1 MMAAS
6 LPSRDGLFTSPFA
19 TASFSTPRSAR
30 RPSDP
35 SFPLCTIQLLHHH
48 TPHTLSYYSAPPHLP
63 PNSPLFSHLLAAF
76 SRSVEQLLGVQPV
89 AYEGTDGL
97 LYPPAVMLQLP
108 DMMEGRSFKVV
119 LPALPSAATSAV
131 STATDATAEPSS
143 HRQRRKQKKSV
154 SFGQLASPE
163 TALRARSTPTT
174 SNASPSFSSTHP
186 FNKHPLPISTSYHTA
201 AQLSPLSPSPQSP
214 VVSPLPPSLLVPS
227 SFPLPSYTTSI
238 PLLRSILSRAFLPSV
253 TLAHMS
259 VLFVHYASASS
270 MLLPRSAFIPL
281 VSTALRPTGPSS
293 RSAAVLQCFLSHLFT
308 WLDDDDDDQ
317 MSEPQFIAG
326 MALLLPATTGAEKL
340 AISFRLLDR
349 QDTGFIAP
357 AALFTA
363 AVTFTRVLLS
373 LSHPLASSTAA
384 SPSSAAIPF
393 RSSFDVPSLIASTFE
408 IAGKVVRESFG
419 CGDANLDQRLSSDEY
434 HTLHL
439 SRPSCLP
446 WVNVLIDPEA
456 VTATPLAATILTVA
470 PTIDAMQPGV
480 DGQSSGH
487 SRSASLPMRV
497 DLTGMLRRRKEW
509 DLHTTGH
516 HDARKRLHEE
526 VDNDD
531 QDEEEEE
538 AEEDDEEEEEDE
550 AEAER
555 EDENGEDEKADNE
568 DGHDQVD
575 EEEEEEE
582 DEEASGEAGNP
593 TARTQ
598 PAAEESEELEIDSVV
613 QQKMLEFAMSQSG
626 GSKRSG
632 GRGGSGGQEAKQQA
646 PTSSEV
652 NERDTD
658 DNERTEAFLEA
669 MYDELRRAG
678 LQPRTGADNKR
689 TPTKPDTEQRS
700 NKPYSLLLSATVTA
714 PRLSSLCS
722 SPSFQ
727 SIQPHVAPFAVLRL
741 EQLLE
746 LFHLLTSHQDRLAR
760 ADLARLT
767 STLSIGQSN
776 ASHATM
782 LDTLHCLFTW
792 SDQQHHTTHATTV
805 SRGLIHIFEHPLP
818 CTHSSA
824 WHSFSVTCGCRF
836 DTDEDDEIATADIVL
851 ALSAMVGSDGRE
863 QVNVGFAL
871 CDEDSDGRLTVVEVE
886 RYLVDVMGAFFC
898 LTEQWNTLVRLTKQ
912 EQEERLNRKKAAL
925 LLQQQQQ
932 ARKEAE
938 NKATASTE
946 LMTDQT
952 AAVMAVEEKSQS
964 PTDAQSSQP
973 SDEQKQPLSQQPFN
987 SSRPASPSF
996 SLSTL
1001 RREVSSLLI
1010 NAATTAAS
1018 HCFTVHTHPP
1028 LDTGT
1033 SIDAQRLWE
1042 WMDAV
1047 RVEALDKERVAS
1059 GLGGSRPSSS
1069 SGWRDRY
1076 PMFDVVKALYVL
1088 L

>member
-1 MMAAS
+1 MMAS
-6 LPSRDGLFTSPFA
+6 TSPSRDVLFSSPFA
-19 TASFSTPRSAR
+19 PQSFSTPRTPR
-30 RPSDP
+30 RTSDP

-76 SRSVEQLLGVQPV
+76 TRSVEQLLGVQPV
-89 AYEGTDGL
+89 AFEGTDGL

-108 DMMEGRSFKVV
+108 EMMEGRSFKVV
-119 LPALPSAATSAV
+119 LPPAH
-131 STATDATAEPSS
+131 STAMTSPAAARVAANDTALEQSIQ
-143 HRQRRKQKKSV
+143 RQRRKQKKSV
-154 SFGQLASPE
+154 SFGQLVAPE
-163 TALRARSTPTT
+163 PALRTRSTP
-174 SNASPSFSSTHP
+174 ASTYAPPASFTSTHP
-186 FNKHPLPISTSYHTA
+186 FNKHPLPISTAYHTA
-201 AQLSPLSPSPQSP
+201 AQLSPLSPSPRSP
-214 VVSPLPPSLLVPS
+214 TVSPLPPSLLVPS

-270 MLLPRSAFIPL
+270 SLLPRSSFLPL
-281 VSTALRPTGPSS
+281 VSTALRPTSAAS
-293 RSAAVLQCFLSHLFT
+293 RSGAVLQCFLSHLFT

-317 MSEPQFIAG
+317 VTEPQFIAG
-326 MALLLPATTGAEKL
+326 MALLLPTTSGADKL

-349 QDTGFIAP
+349 QDSGLITP
-357 AALFTA
+357 TALFTA
-363 AVTFTRVLLS
+363 ATTFTNVLLS
-373 LSHPLASSTAA
+373 LSHPPALSTPTSA
-384 SPSSAAIPF
+384 SPSAIPF
-393 RSSFDVPSLIASTFE
+393 RSSFDVPSLIASTYE

-419 CGDANLDQRLSSDEY
+419 CGDTNLDQRLSSDEY
-434 HTLHL
+434 HALHL
-439 SRPSCLP
+439 NRPSCLP

-456 VTATPLAATILTVA
+456 VTANTAAVSTAAVA
-470 PTIDAMQPGV
+470 ASR
-480 DGQSSGH
+480 GQSSGH
-487 SRSASLPMRV
+487 ERSASLPMRI
-497 DLTGMLRRRKEW
+497 DLSGMLRQRKKWE
-509 DLHTTGH
+509 LHTTGH
-516 HDARKRLHEE
+516 HDARKRLHNE
-526 VDNDD
+526 VD
-531 QDEEEEE
+531 DEEDG
-538 AEEDDEEEEEDE
+538 AEEDGAEE
-550 AEAER
+550 
-555 EDENGEDEKADNE
+555 
-568 DGHDQVD
+568 D

-582 DEEASGEAGNP
+582 EQADDEKADEDQDNEEGEDAADDEANSS
-593 TARTQ
+593 TDRTQ
-598 PAAEESEELEIDSVV
+598 PTAEESDELEIDSVV

-632 GRGGSGGQEAKQQA
+632 GSGGRGGSGGSEEKQRQSTTAQPSEREA
-646 PTSSEV
+646 
-652 NERDTD
+652 D

-678 LQPRTGADNKR
+678 LNPGHNGMDTNR
-689 TPTKPDTEQRS
+689 TPTKADTEQRS
-700 NKPYSLLLSATVTA
+700 ANPYSLLLSATVTA
-714 PRLSSLCS
+714 PRLSALCS
-722 SPSFQ
+722 STSFQ

-767 STLSIGQSN
+767 STLSIGQSS

-792 SDQQHHTTHATTV
+792 
-805 SRGLIHIFEHPLP
+805 
-818 CTHSSA
+818 
-824 WHSFSVTCGCRF
+824 F

-886 RYLVDVMGAFFC
+886 RYLVDVMGAFFS

-912 EQEERLNRKKAAL
+912 EAEERLNRKKAAL

-938 NKATASTE
+938 NKASAAAEQT
-946 LMTDQT
+946 TDQPT
-952 AAVMAVEEKSQS
+952 APALLEEKSQS
-964 PTDAQSSQP
+964 PTSLPSSSQSS
-973 SDEQKQPLSQQPFN
+973 DEKQLSSQQQFN

-1028 LDTGT
+1028 LGTDT

-1047 RVEALDKERVAS
+1047 RMEGVDKERAAS
-1059 GLGGSRPSSS
+1059 GLSGSRPSSGT
-1069 SGWRDRY
+1069 GWRERY